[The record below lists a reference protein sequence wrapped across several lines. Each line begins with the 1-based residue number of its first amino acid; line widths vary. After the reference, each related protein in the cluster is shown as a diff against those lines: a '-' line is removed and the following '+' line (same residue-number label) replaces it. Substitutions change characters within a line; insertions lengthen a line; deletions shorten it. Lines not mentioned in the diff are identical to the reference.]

1 MLLVEINVVTIT
13 VNATRLHLKYS
24 TETWIMEEVYASKMK
39 FRKRTVPDFLTVMS
53 TYQFKF
59 H

>member
-24 TETWIMEEVYASKMK
+24 TETWIMEEVCASKMK
-39 FRKRTVPDFLTVMS
+39 FRRELFQIS
-53 TYQFKF
+53 
-59 H
+59 